1 MGRTTPAPLLLNCFF
16 SHVIALRTR
25 VLISPQRAIACSLDA
40 NEHAW
45 AILSCSSRFLVGL
58 VLGPSTFSVMQLLT
72 RSRSLLT
79 VWRTLLGPYQFR
91 IVVSPF
97 QACFLTRFYWASGTR
112 LEIYFVVPALRDL
125 YSRDVPTIPL
135 YYCLFKK
142 KIVYWLLHVF
152 LAKFHLELAGSPW
165 NSFWYI
171 MSVSLLSGS
180 YSKIVPYWPLVVVD
194 T

>member
-16 SHVIALRTR
+16 SIALRTR
-25 VLISPQRAIACSLDA
+25 VLISPSTLAKIRCSVLDSPTISCQFHGSPCEEPYPTYVRAMPTIVPQREVCPWRYTVFSACSLDA

-45 AILSCSSRFLVGL
+45 AILSC
-58 VLGPSTFSVMQLLT
+58 
-72 RSRSLLT
+72 
-79 VWRTLLGPYQFR
+79 
-91 IVVSPF
+91 
-97 QACFLTRFYWASGTR
+97 YWASGTR

-165 NSFWYI
+165 NSFWYRTTTTVI
-171 MSVSLLSGS
+171 HLHV
-180 YSKIVPYWPLVVVD
+180 
-194 T
+194 